1 MPTIQIIDG
10 FGLDLQAAL
19 NPSSAFAKYFQ
30 QLPSLSVVQQDLAS
44 LQNLSLTAFPLKST
58 QIGLSFKEPTTI
70 TSSGPKFTGAAAI
83 SASLSVT
90 TTGKLFDPDPF
101 ANPIE
106 ISSGHAYLGL
116 GIQASISPGISLPSG
131 DMAYGLTVG
140 SKVCFTHYKCF
151 ETTTTTP
158 TFRAAL
164 EASLQDYVIPL
175 GVDDLAALDV
185 GDIATVEG
193 TGSLQLSGT
202 VNLLTSVNPLAS
214 LSSPALPGI
223 QVAAGAA
230 IDIAASYTIE
240 GDFQVRIQK
249 VDDVTVRMGFY
260 RKRGTDFTVQ
270 VSPSVGVSAGT
281 TNLDFISTVLQAVT
295 PSPFPS
301 SDQLEKAGLTKE
313 KQEVVVGA
321 LRTAVQRK
329 LELAVQTELQ
339 ALSSHE
345 AAFLYEIKLRD
356 LGPEGRVAIQDA
368 LRLNLSTLLGKQGS
382 LPRGISEI
390 QNLLTTTRT
399 RGHTLKVNILGIYN
413 YASINDLTLKG
424 TILTDAVSGSVL
436 ITDKATA
443 TRVSGAVNFLADP
456 DKLRKELAQSFLITA
471 AYRCSGLIAHGPS
484 LKVSY
489 WHFAAHAKT
498 TRQTMAAYLDAL
510 QALGLVAEAE
520 KEQKLSN
527 LSSFGRSTCYIGT
540 DYDDA
545 LSQSLYLHPDG
556 QPRGIEEYEHIGRQA
571 LRQLLHAGDED
582 GYRLR
587 SLENDALWQQ
597 VKATGGT
604 AGNLAPLFPD
614 LRPDTQIPIIA
625 GDYLLIEWWA
635 NAMSRLAVTLS
646 AAKRFFA
653 QTPAPAS
660 DSPAFQKAQADL
672 WHRMADVA
680 SNTHDRFA
688 DPWGIIAMD
697 LASGQHSTA
706 TAQIVSPGLTLS
718 VARAQRLA

>member
-1 MPTIQIIDG
+1 MPTLQIVDG
-10 FGLDLQAAL
+10 FGLDLQATL
-19 NPSSAFAKYFQ
+19 NPSSAFAKYFH

-44 LQNLSLTAFPLKST
+44 LQSLSLAAFPLEST
-58 QIGLSFKEPTTI
+58 QIGLSFKEPTAI
-70 TSSGPKFTGAAAI
+70 TSTSLAFTGAAAI
-83 SASLSVT
+83 SASLCVT

-106 ISSGHAYLGL
+106 ITSGHAYLGL

-131 DMAYGLTVG
+131 KLVSGFTIG
-140 SKVCFTHYKCF
+140 SKVSFTHYKCF
-151 ETTTTTP
+151 ETTNTTP

-164 EASLQDYVIPL
+164 EASLRDYVIAL
-175 GVDDLAALDV
+175 GVDDLEALDT
-185 GDIATVEG
+185 GDIVTVEG
-193 TGSLQLSGT
+193 TGSLQISGT

-214 LSSPALPGI
+214 LSSPALPGV
-223 QVAAGAA
+223 QVTAGGA

-249 VDDVTVRMGFY
+249 VDEVTVRMGFY

-270 VSPSVGVSAGT
+270 VSPSIGVSAGT
-281 TNLDFISTVLQAVT
+281 TNVDFISTVLKAVT

-301 SDQLEKAGLTKE
+301 PAELENAGLTKE
-313 KQEVVVGA
+313 KQDVAVGA
-321 LRTAVQRK
+321 LQTAVQRQ
-329 LELAVQTELQ
+329 LELAVQAELQ
-339 ALSSHE
+339 ALSSQE
-345 AAFLYEIKLRD
+345 AAFLYEVKLRE
-356 LGPEGRVAIQDA
+356 LGPEGHAAIQDA
-368 LRLNLSTLLGKQGS
+368 LRLNLSPLLGQEGP

-390 QNLLTTTRT
+390 QSLLTTART
-399 RGHTLKVNILGIYN
+399 RGNTLKVNILGIYN

-424 TILTDAVSGSVL
+424 TILADAVSGSVL
-436 ITDKATA
+436 ITDQATA

-484 LKVSY
+484 LKTSY

-510 QALGLVAEAE
+510 HALGLVSEAE
-520 KEQKLSN
+520 TEQKLSN
-527 LSSFGRSTCYIGT
+527 LSDFGRSTCYIGT

-556 QPRGIEEYEHIGRQA
+556 QPRGIEEYEQIGRQA

-604 AGNLAPLFPD
+604 PTNLAPLFPD

-653 QTPAPAS
+653 QKPAPAS
-660 DSPAFQKAQADL
+660 DSPAFRKAQTDL

-680 SNTHDRFA
+680 RNTHDRFA
-688 DPWGIIAMD
+688 DPWGLIAMD
-697 LASGQHSTA
+697 LASGQHSTT
-706 TAQIVSPGLTLS
+706 TAQIVSPGLTLR
-718 VARAQRLA
+718 VARPSA

>member
-1 MPTIQIIDG
+1 MPTIQIVDG

-44 LQNLSLTAFPLKST
+44 LQSLSLAAFPLKST
-58 QIGLSFKEPTTI
+58 QIGLSFKEPTVI
-70 TSSGPKFTGAAAI
+70 TSTTLKFTGAAAI

-90 TTGKLFDPDPF
+90 TAGKLFDPDPF

-106 ISSGHAYLGL
+106 ITSGHAYLGL

-131 DMAYGLTVG
+131 KLVSGLTVG
-140 SKVCFTHYKCF
+140 SKVSFTHYKCF
-151 ETTTTTP
+151 ETTATTP

-175 GVDDLAALDV
+175 GVDDLEALDT
-185 GDIATVEG
+185 GDIATMEG

-223 QVAAGAA
+223 QVAAGAS

-249 VDDVTVRMGFY
+249 VDDGTLRVGFY
-260 RKRGTDFTVQ
+260 RKRGADFTVQ
-270 VSPSVGVSAGT
+270 VNPSIGVSAGT
-281 TNLDFISTVLQAVT
+281 TNVDFISTVLKAVT

-301 SDQLEKAGLTKE
+301 PAQLESAGLTKE
-313 KQEVVVGA
+313 KQEVVMGA
-321 LRTAVQRK
+321 LRTAVQRQ
-329 LELAVQTELQ
+329 LELAVQAELQ
-339 ALSSHE
+339 ALSSQE

-356 LGPEGRVAIQDA
+356 LGPEGRAAIQDA
-368 LRLNLSTLLGKQGS
+368 LRLNLSTLLGSEGS
-382 LPRGISEI
+382 LPSGISEI
-390 QNLLTTTRT
+390 QSLLTTTRT
-399 RGHTLKVNILGIYN
+399 KGHTLKVNILGIYN

-424 TILTDAVSGSVL
+424 TILTDPVSGSVL
-436 ITDKATA
+436 ITDEATA

-484 LKVSY
+484 LKASY
-489 WHFAAHAKT
+489 WHFAVHAKT
-498 TRQTMAAYLDAL
+498 NRQTMAAYLDAL
-510 QALGLVAEAE
+510 EALGLVSEAQKQE
-520 KEQKLSN
+520 KLSN
-527 LSSFGRSTCYIGT
+527 LSDFGRSTCYIGT

-556 QPRGIEEYEHIGRQA
+556 QPRGIEEYEQIGRQA
-571 LRQLLHAGDED
+571 LRRLLHPGDD
-582 GYRLR
+582 DFRLR
-587 SLENDALWQQ
+587 SLGNDALWEQ

-635 NAMSRLAVTLS
+635 TTMSRLAVTLS
-646 AAKRFFA
+646 GAKRFFA
-653 QTPAPAS
+653 QKPAPAS
-660 DSPAFQKAQADL
+660 NTPAFRKAQADL

-688 DPWGIIAMD
+688 DPWGLIAMD

-706 TAQIVSPGLTLS
+706 SAQIVSPGLTLR
-718 VARAQRLA
+718 VARP